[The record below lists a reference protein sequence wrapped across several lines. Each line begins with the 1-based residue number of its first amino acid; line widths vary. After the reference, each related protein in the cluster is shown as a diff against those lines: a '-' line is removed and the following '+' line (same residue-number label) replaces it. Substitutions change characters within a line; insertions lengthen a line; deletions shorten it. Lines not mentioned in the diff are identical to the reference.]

1 MSRVILILM
10 LIVPFLSSAQKEYQL
25 HVEIKDTFEVAY
37 HQFFDG
43 WIQDGFQI
51 MQNYSKDSIGLDRVI
66 IKRFFY
72 YDCVQTEE
80 HGFRFTTVDCSGKE
94 TIHDSHVEECT
105 KVYLDLQE
113 RTYPNGTKS
122 KHDDGFRKIRYNEP
136 KR

>member
-25 HVEIKDTFEVAY
+25 HVEIKDTFEVVY
-37 HQFFDG
+37 
-43 WIQDGFQI
+43 GFQI
-51 MQNYSKDSIGLDRVI
+51 MQNYSKDIIGLDRVI